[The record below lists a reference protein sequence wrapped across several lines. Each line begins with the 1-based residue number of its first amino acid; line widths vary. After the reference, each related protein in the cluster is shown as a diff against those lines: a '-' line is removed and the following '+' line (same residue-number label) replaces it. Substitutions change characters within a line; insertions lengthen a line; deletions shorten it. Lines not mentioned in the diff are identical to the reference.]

1 MVNNLK
7 AHFQSLQN
15 ALLDLFLCIVVT
27 EKMIEFD
34 AESFSF
40 VVEKKNVYLL
50 FSPPLKNDWKY
61 GFNFQWATKL
71 KIINWQ
77 RKTKKIPTRL
87 NQSRNN
93 VLLVL
98 LF

>member
-50 FSPPLKNDWKY
+50 FSPPLKKMIGNMALI
-61 GFNFQWATKL
+61 FNG
-71 KIINWQ
+71 Q
-77 RKTKKIPTRL
+77 R
-87 NQSRNN
+87 N
-93 VLLVL
+93 
-98 LF
+98 

>member
-40 VVEKKNVYLL
+40 VVEKKMSTY
-50 FSPPLKNDWKY
+50 FFPTLKN
-61 GFNFQWATKL
+61 
-71 KIINWQ
+71 
-77 RKTKKIPTRL
+77 
-87 NQSRNN
+87 
-93 VLLVL
+93 
-98 LF
+98 

>member
-40 VVEKKNVYLL
+40 VVEKKCLL
-50 FSPPLKNDWKY
+50 TFFPTLKK
-61 GFNFQWATKL
+61 
-71 KIINWQ
+71 
-77 RKTKKIPTRL
+77 
-87 NQSRNN
+87 
-93 VLLVL
+93 
-98 LF
+98 

>member
-40 VVEKKNVYLL
+40 VVEKKMSTYFFPHPQKMIGNT
-50 FSPPLKNDWKY
+50 Y

-71 KIINWQ
+71 NTINWQ
-77 RKTKKIPTRL
+77 RKPRKYPRD
-87 NQSRNN
+87 
-93 VLLVL
+93 
-98 LF
+98 